1 MNSTHRC
8 DTDREVPLA
17 SGGPHPRDTIRPG
30 KPDGNMT
37 LLLDSE
43 LSVPTLTAMNRLPLL
58 VIAAMFLAA
67 CGASDSQEVR
77 PFSDIA
83 VADPQI
89 VFDPS
94 GTVAT
99 LNVTTNIAAVCAVAY
114 GVDAPAGSIATDQD
128 MGMGGHS
135 DHAAVMTGLQPDTTY
150 KYRLQGVGADGNL
163 YRSDIFTFTT
173 PPRDDALGAFGKN
186 LAEGAEVI
194 AASSEFSD
202 AFAAEHA
209 VDGDPGTEWS
219 SRGDGDD
226 ASITI
231 DLGRVVDVQAVAFW
245 TRSMGDGSSITESFT
260 VTADGETFGPFPAG
274 PEPVKSS
281 FTAQIVT
288 FEVESSTGGN
298 TGAVEVQVF
307 GG

>member
-1 MNSTHRC
+1 MKRPPIAILIAI
-8 DTDREVPLA
+8 VLA
-17 SGGPHPRDTIRPG
+17 G
-30 KPDGNMT
+30 
-37 LLLDSE
+37 
-43 LSVPTLTAMNRLPLL
+43 
-58 VIAAMFLAA
+58 

-77 PFSDIA
+77 PFSEIS

-99 LNVTTNIAAVCAVAY
+99 LNVTTTIDAVCAVAY
-114 GVDAPAGSIATDQD
+114 GIDAPAGSIATDQD

-135 DHAAVMTGLQPDTTY
+135 DHSAVMTGLEPDTTY
-150 KYRLQGVGADGNL
+150 QYRLQGVGADGNL

-173 PPRDDALGAFGKN
+173 PPPDGALGAFGNN

-194 AASSEFSD
+194 AVSSEFSD
-202 AFAAEHA
+202 AFAADNA
-209 VDGDPGTEWS
+209 VDGDLGTEWS
-219 SRGDGDD
+219 SRGDGDE

-231 DLGRVVDVQAVAFW
+231 DLGTPVDVKAVAFR
-245 TRSMGDGSSITESFT
+245 TRSMGDGSSITETFT
-260 VTADGETFGPFPAG
+260 VTVDGETFGPFPAG
-274 PEPVKSS
+274 PEPAETS

-288 FEVESSTGGN
+288 FDVESSTGGN